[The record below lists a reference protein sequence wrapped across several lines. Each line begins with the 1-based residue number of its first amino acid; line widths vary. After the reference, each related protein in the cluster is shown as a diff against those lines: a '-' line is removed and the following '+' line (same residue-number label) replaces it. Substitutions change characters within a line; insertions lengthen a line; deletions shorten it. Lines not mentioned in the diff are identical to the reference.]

1 MIGDLAFF
9 YDMNVLGNRHVGR
22 NVRIMLVNNG
32 KGTEFRN
39 YNHPAAQFGDQADL
53 FMAAAGHYGNKSS
66 QLIKHYAEDLGYE
79 YLQASNKEEYLEQVK
94 RFLTPSITDRPILF
108 EVFTNHE
115 DESEALEIINKLIV
129 DQSTGFRKTVKSILP
144 SSVTKVLKDVIK
156 K

>member
-1 MIGDLAFF
+1 MGKNANGRRERLASQTGTPHDASQPFCR
-9 YDMNVLGNRHVGR
+9 YD
-22 NVRIMLVNNG
+22 
-32 KGTEFRN
+32 ES
-39 YNHPAAQFGDQADL
+39 PAAQFGDQADL

>member
-1 MIGDLAFF
+1 
-9 YDMNVLGNRHVGR
+9 MNELGNRHVGR
-22 NVRIMLVNNG
+22 NLRILLVNNG
-32 KGTEFRN
+32 KGCEFTHHMN
-39 YNHPAAQFGDQADL
+39 MGSILGEKAYPYICAEGHFG
-53 FMAAAGHYGNKSS
+53 HKSS
-66 QLIKHYAEDLGYE
+66 TLVRHYAEDLGYE